1 MTPFAHITD
10 RAERMQAIQRAF
22 ARWMATTDCNLELLP

>member
-10 RAERMQAIQRAF
+10 RAERMQAICRAF
-22 ARWMATTDCNLELLP
+22 ARWMATDNCNLEMLP